1 MSTKTAR
8 RNIVARDWPYRDLG
22 VPLTGVLV
30 RDELMPEPR
39 PGVLLVHGGAGLDQ
53 HARQQARRYAALGY
67 VVFACDLFGDGV
79 AGDRDRV
86 IKCLM
91 ELRDDQAFAVRRAR
105 AALAELSR
113 CSGADGRMAA
123 IGFCAGGMVAL
134 TLARSGEPLV
144 GVVSIH
150 GSLATARPAQPG
162 QVQAKLLVCHGARD
176 PHVPLADVTAFS
188 EEMDHAGADWQ
199 LNIYGGAQH
208 GFTHA
213 DAKPGAIP
221 GVAYNRLADDR
232 SFGAARSFL
241 AEAFTDYAEI

>member
-1 MSTKTAR
+1 MSTETADINITAR
-8 RNIVARDWPYRDLG
+8 DRPYRDSG
-22 VPLTGVLV
+22 VPLTGVLF
-30 RDELMPEPR
+30 RDELR
-39 PGVLLVHGGAGLDQ
+39 PGPQPSVLLVHGGAGLDE

-67 VVFACDLFGDGV
+67 VVFACDMFGDGV

-91 ELRDDQAFAVRRAR
+91 ELRDNPAFAVRRAQ

-113 CSGADGRMAA
+113 CPGADGRVAA

-144 GVVSIH
+144 GAVSIH
-150 GSLATARPAQPG
+150 GSLTTASPAQLG
-162 QVQAKLLVCHGARD
+162 QVRARLLVCHGAKD
-176 PHVPLADVTAFS
+176 PHVPLADVTAFA

-199 LNIYGGAQH
+199 LIMYGGAQH

-213 DAKPGAIP
+213 NAKPGAIP

-232 SFGAARSFL
+232 SFAAARSFL
-241 AEAFTDYAEI
+241 AAVFTDEAEV